1 MKVENEMITFEDQ
14 DEFERRGFA
23 ERMIRL
29 LNSDIDVSPLVIEG
43 DWGTGKT
50 VFCKKTIKLI
60 NSIEEKTKA
69 IYLDAFSEDYYE
81 QPLLSLLIAV
91 YQAFPAE
98 EDRQKLTDTMTKL
111 VKVIGKGGIHVA
123 INKLL
128 GPECGDVLKTL
139 KELWADEEQACYQR
153 VFEERARIGET
164 LDLLKEQITELTK
177 NFHLIVFIDELDRCR
192 PTFALQLLEAVKHLF
207 GIENLKFV
215 FLINKKQLIYSIQHA
230 YGNDEEVAK
239 RYLDKFFAIK
249 LQLPKVVEN
258 PQGQTNGDK
267 FITTS
272 VIYFRN
278 LLNDKSLSL
287 SKTPLF
293 DGSVIPSLLLEE
305 LIVKFDLSLRDV
317 EKLIRYLTVYQT
329 LYPQKSLCDGYKMI
343 VVFLVFSFARGA
355 TWIKDFEESPN
366 YSVLN
371 EDLKPKYVEKHTLSF
386 LEQLSSV
393 LYAENDEHIRHLF
406 NYITPDLKY
415 DRRPFFREKL
425 KELQTFSA

>member
-215 FLINKKQLIYSIQHA
+215 FGPDPRNT
-230 YGNDEEVAK
+230 
-239 RYLDKFFAIK
+239 
-249 LQLPKVVEN
+249 
-258 PQGQTNGDK
+258 GQ
-267 FITTS
+267 
-272 VIYFRN
+272 
-278 LLNDKSLSL
+278 
-287 SKTPLF
+287 PL
-293 DGSVIPSLLLEE
+293 
-305 LIVKFDLSLRDV
+305 
-317 EKLIRYLTVYQT
+317 
-329 LYPQKSLCDGYKMI
+329 
-343 VVFLVFSFARGA
+343 
-355 TWIKDFEESPN
+355 
-366 YSVLN
+366 
-371 EDLKPKYVEKHTLSF
+371 
-386 LEQLSSV
+386 
-393 LYAENDEHIRHLF
+393 
-406 NYITPDLKY
+406 
-415 DRRPFFREKL
+415 
-425 KELQTFSA
+425 